1 MALFDFFRKFS
12 FFKGR
17 STEGL
22 VADDLDFQK
31 WIAAHRDWRRRLV
44 SYIDGSS
51 QEALDETVICLDNRC
66 DLGKWIHSN
75 GIKFYGEEQIFQ
87 HLVDDHAKF
96 HQAAGEVVRLYKN
109 DGVKKATR
117 ALTGEFDIRSMRVIG
132 DLEALERQVK
142 R

>member
-51 QEALDETVICLDNRC
+51 QEALDETVICVDNRC

-75 GIKFYGEEQIFQ
+75 GIKFYGEEQTFK

>member
-1 MALFDFFRKFS
+1 MAIFDFFRKFS

-22 VADDLDFQK
+22 VAEDLDFQK
-31 WIAAHRDWRRRLV
+31 WTAAHRDWRRRLV

-66 DLGKWIHSN
+66 ELGQWIHSN
-75 GIKFYGEEQIFQ
+75 GVKFYGEEQIFQ

-109 DGVKKATR
+109 DDLKKAAR
-117 ALTGEFDIRSMRVIG
+117 ALSGEFDMRSGRVIRG
-132 DLEALERQVK
+132 LEELERQVK
-142 R
+142 G